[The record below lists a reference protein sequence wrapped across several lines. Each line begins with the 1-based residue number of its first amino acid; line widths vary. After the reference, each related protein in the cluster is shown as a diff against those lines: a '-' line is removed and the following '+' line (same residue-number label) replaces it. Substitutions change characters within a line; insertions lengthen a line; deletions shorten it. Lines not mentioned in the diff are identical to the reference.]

1 MLNDIQAV
9 ISDPENIPDIPNAS
23 AQYLNVRCNASYLIR
38 TGALDDLRRAG
49 YSEKY
54 ILGFIDGLNAATE
67 IVELMQEQRNIPTEN
82 D

>member
-23 AQYLNVRCNASYLIR
+23 AQYLNVRCNASYLVR

-49 YSEKY
+49 FSEAY
-54 ILGFIDGLNAATE
+54 ILGFIDGLNSVTE
-67 IVELMQEQRNIPTEN
+67 LIELMQEQRNTPT
-82 D
+82 DDD

>member
-9 ISDPENIPDIPNAS
+9 ISDPENIPDISNAS

-38 TGALDDLRRAG
+38 TGALDDLRKAG

-54 ILGFIDGLNAATE
+54 ILGFIDGLNSVTE
-67 IVELMQEQRNIPTEN
+67 LIELMQEQRNTPTEEE
-82 D
+82 

>member
-23 AQYLNVRCNASYLIR
+23 AQYLKVRCNASYLIR
-38 TGALDDLRRAG
+38 TGVIDDLRKAG
-49 YSEKY
+49 FSENH
-54 ILGFIDGLNAATE
+54 ILGFIDGLNAVTE
-67 IVELMQEQRNIPTEN
+67 IIELMQEQRDTPPEE

>member
-1 MLNDIQAV
+1 VLNDIQAV

-38 TGALDDLRRAG
+38 TGVLEDLRKAG
-49 YSEKY
+49 YSESF
-54 ILGFIDGLNAATE
+54 IGGFLEGMTAVTE
-67 IVELMQEQRNIPTEN
+67 IIELMQEQRNTPTEE